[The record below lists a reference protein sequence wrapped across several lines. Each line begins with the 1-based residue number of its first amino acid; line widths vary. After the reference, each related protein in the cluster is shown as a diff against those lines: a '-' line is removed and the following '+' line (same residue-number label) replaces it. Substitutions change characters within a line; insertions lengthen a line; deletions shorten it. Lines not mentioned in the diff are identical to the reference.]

1 MSKAIPIDDMEEEDI
16 SCPICTDEL
25 DITDIHFKPCACGY
39 QVEIFFFPITN
50 IMWNLSQEK
59 WYLPIY
65 QIIICIVCRCV
76 GFVGII

>member
-39 QVEIFFFPITN
+39 QVENFFF
-50 IMWNLSQEK
+50 SQSQILCGIYHK
-59 WYLPIY
+59 KNDIY
-65 QIIICIVCRCV
+65 QFTKLL
-76 GFVGII
+76 FVLFVDV